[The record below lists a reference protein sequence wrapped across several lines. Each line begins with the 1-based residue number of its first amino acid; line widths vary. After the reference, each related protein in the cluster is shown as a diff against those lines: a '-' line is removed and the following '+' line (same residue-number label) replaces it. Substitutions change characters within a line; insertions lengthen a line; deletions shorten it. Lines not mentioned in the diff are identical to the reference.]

1 MSLDQRDLAI
11 LRVIQSDSKLSM
23 KDVAIRLNIPVTTV
37 HSKVKRLEREGFIK
51 SYKAILDHRK
61 LQQNATAFIQATFSY
76 RLAGEEK
83 LLSQRDV
90 AREVAKFEEVQE
102 VHIITG
108 DWDLLMKVKAQDVD
122 AIGKFVVDKL
132 RTVKGIEKTITCMV
146 FDTAK
151 ETTELSI

>member
-1 MSLDQRDLAI
+1 
-11 LRVIQSDSKLSM
+11 M

>member
-1 MSLDQRDLAI
+1 LSLDQRDLAI

>member
-1 MSLDQRDLAI
+1 MSLDQKDLAI

-151 ETTELSI
+151 ETTELCI